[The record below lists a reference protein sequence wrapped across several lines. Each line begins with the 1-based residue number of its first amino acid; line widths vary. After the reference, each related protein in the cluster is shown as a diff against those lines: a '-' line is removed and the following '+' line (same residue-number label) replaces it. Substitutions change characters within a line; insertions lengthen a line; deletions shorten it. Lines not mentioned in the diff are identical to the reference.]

1 MFKASFGLW
10 THKDHISHNVP
21 SYLYLIGLCH
31 ICNKLMVRFL
41 CIDHLMT
48 HVITINDVY
57 KEAKETISKKTPPC
71 PTMPLKDEA
80 LQHLHETLR
89 L

>member
-1 MFKASFGLW
+1 VYTLSN
-10 THKDHISHNVP
+10 D
-21 SYLYLIGLCH
+21 
-31 ICNKLMVRFL
+31 
-41 CIDHLMT
+41 T

-57 KEAKETISKKTPPC
+57 KEAKEAISKRTPPYLA
-71 PTMPLKDEA
+71 MPLKDEA